1 MWERKREKVLRGATN
16 INLWYLVLCV
26 AASSGRRLSAWI
38 PKAQTGFCFA
48 QYCDISVTPSFSWA
62 PH

>member
-1 MWERKREKVLRGATN
+1 MWERKGEKVLRGATN
-16 INLWYLVLCV
+16 INPLVPC
-26 AASSGRRLSAWI
+26 SALLPHLGTAVQWI
-38 PKAQTGFCFA
+38 PRAQTGFCFA